1 MATEELEFER
11 ELRVSMGSTTEK
23 PVSYEPLWSSLDER
37 NMKRTQL
44 AKSIGISKSTLAKMG
59 HEEYVS
65 MEVICRI
72 CKFLE
77 CRVQDVVEI
86 KYG

>member
-1 MATEELEFER
+1 MDNTIE
-11 ELRVSMGSTTEK
+11 TN
-23 PVSYEPLWSSLDER
+23 VSYEPLWAFLKDR

-77 CRVQDVVEI
+77 CPIQDVLEI
-86 KYG
+86 KND